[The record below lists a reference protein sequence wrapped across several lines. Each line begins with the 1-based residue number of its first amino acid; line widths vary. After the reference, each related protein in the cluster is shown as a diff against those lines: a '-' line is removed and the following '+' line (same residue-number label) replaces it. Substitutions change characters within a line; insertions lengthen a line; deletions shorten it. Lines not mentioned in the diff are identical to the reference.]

1 MELSEPNTRFRVIG
15 LQLGVEYVS
24 MPAYKVDRDLTL
36 GRRHQLMVLVGDE
49 NMKSDRKKNQQIAHM
64 ELNTG
69 GTKTSE

>member
-1 MELSEPNTRFRVIG
+1 
-15 LQLGVEYVS
+15 

-49 NMKSDRKKNQQIAHM
+49 NMKSDRKKNQQIAHL
-64 ELNTG
+64 ELNTD